1 MRNEITKIIE
11 EMGFRKVCNEYIAD
25 FEDSI
30 SGDIIEIVVKET
42 ADENGIGLI
51 EFHCFSERGDFVG
64 KYMLDQIIEARAC
77 DLTLVPTKTN
87 KKYQSTYHVE
97 IAVPVDMSCV
107 RKETFREWFNE
118 GCETEES
125 ISERIARKDL
135 SDWLDRCPFKVLGTE
150 PGYTEEI

>member
-1 MRNEITKIIE
+1 MISEITKIIE
-11 EMGFRKVCNEYIAD
+11 AMGFKKVCNEYTAEFKD
-25 FEDSI
+25 VV

-42 ADENGIGLI
+42 SDKNGIGLI
-51 EFHCFSERGDFVG
+51 EFHCFSENGSFVG

-87 KKYQSTYHVE
+87 KKYQSTYNVE

-107 RKETFREWFNE
+107 RKETFRERFKQ
-118 GCETEES
+118 GYETEEA
-125 ISERIARKDL
+125 ISERIARKYL
-135 SDWLDRCPFKVLGTE
+135 SDWLDRCPFKILGTE